1 MFVFNRVVSHS
12 PRVLFALGSVGL
24 GGFFPF
30 FLASAYENGVKPAV
44 VDSASLR

>member
-12 PRVLFALGSVGL
+12 PRVLFALGSVRL
-24 GGFFPF
+24 GGVFF
-30 FLASAYENGVKPAV
+30 ASPYENGVKPAV